1 MSADAAGLK
10 LPEGFA
16 ELERFMSDWALGSE
30 QERNHKRL
38 TSSMG
43 EIQLFYDAMLRS
55 MEALLT
61 HLTRFRLLDL
71 PPPEQ
76 RLLSLAL
83 SLMEVAPAVEVYGTS
98 DVPDAIAASRFL
110 IRSP

>member
-1 MSADAAGLK
+1 MSAEAGGLQ

-16 ELERFMSDWALGSE
+16 ELERFVSDWALGSE
-30 QERNHKRL
+30 RERNQKRL

-55 MEALLT
+55 MEAILT
-61 HLTRFRLLDL
+61 HLTRFRLVDL

-76 RLLSLAL
+76 RLLALAL
-83 SLMEVAPAVEVYGTS
+83 SLMEVAPAVEVYGAP

-110 IRSP
+110 MRSP